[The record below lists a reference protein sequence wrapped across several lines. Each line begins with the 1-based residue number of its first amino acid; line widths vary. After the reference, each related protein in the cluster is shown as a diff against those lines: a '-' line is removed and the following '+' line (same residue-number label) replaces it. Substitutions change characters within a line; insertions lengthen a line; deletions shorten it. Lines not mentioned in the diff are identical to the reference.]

1 MKSLQKTFR
10 FGGVGLLTLA
20 LLACGGGG
28 GDSAS
33 TSSSSSSSATSF
45 SSASSAASSQASSTS
60 SSSDASSSLA
70 SSSAASSTSS
80 TSSSAASVNGLRIS
94 EVGANPNASD
104 SAWFEIYNA
113 STAAIDLSVYAVKT
127 GLNGSASSLTT
138 FDLPSYILPA
148 GGYAVVAG
156 QTASWV
162 NGLGKV
168 YIGASSNLPYWG
180 SSGSIELVK
189 NNVTV
194 DFVRFGTSSNAPT
207 TSSAW
212 SGSNA
217 SSLPFTYGVSLV
229 RYGSAVSDT
238 DTAADW
244 IAVDFATPGGLN
256 DVPAGAADADGDGI
270 PDSAEVAGG
279 TFAGMNLYA
288 MGVRTGIKDILVEID
303 WMNTTDLGVIPQ
315 KAALDKVVA
324 AFSASGKYAIHF
336 DVGDLFGDA
345 ANSGYNWGGGNA
357 LSYYKRIWLNPVI
370 GSSSCDSA
378 GAYLSTYKAGNMA
391 VARRSVF
398 HYMVFAN
405 SQNAD
410 GSDGSSGV
418 AELYGNDVII
428 SLGGWGATKSA
439 VTVNHDNGTKRTYTS
454 AQMTNLLNNWQA
466 ATVMHEI
473 GHNFGLGHGGGED
486 VNYKPNYFSIMNYLY
501 QLHGLVP
508 DPTQQVV
515 MQSYYFENKVL
526 GWDKLWYCDLA
537 YGPCVNDFL
546 FIYSVGSS
554 SALNE
559 SSLNE
564 AALIG
569 RGAAVGVYAD
579 WNINSVSDSASYG
592 RDINRGYG
600 QYDGDGSISMLTDY
614 DDWSNIVLPFASYYS
629 GQNGVSLLKTT
640 ISHKKRIAPMNNDV
654 QEIAREYNHRRH

>member
-1 MKSLQKTFR
+1 
-10 FGGVGLLTLA
+10 
-20 LLACGGGG
+20 
-28 GDSAS
+28 
-33 TSSSSSSSATSF
+33 
-45 SSASSAASSQASSTS
+45 
-60 SSSDASSSLA
+60 
-70 SSSAASSTSS
+70 
-80 TSSSAASVNGLRIS
+80 
-94 EVGANPNASD
+94 VGANPNASD

-138 FDLPSYILPA
+138 FTLPSYTLPA

-180 SSGSIELVK
+180 GSGSIDLIK
-189 NNVTV
+189 NGATV
-194 DFVRFGTSSNAPT
+194 DFVRFGSSSNAPT

-217 SSLPFTYGVSLV
+217 SSLPLTYGVSLV

-244 IAVDFATPGGLN
+244 TAVDFATPGGLN
-256 DVPAGAADADGDGI
+256 DVPAGAVDADGDGI
-270 PDSAEVAGG
+270 PDSAEVSGG
-279 TFAGMNLYA
+279 SFAGLNLYA
-288 MGVRTGIKDILVEID
+288 MGARTGIKDIFVEID

-324 AFSASGKYAIHF
+324 AFAASGKYAIHF
-336 DVGDLFGDA
+336 DVGSLFGDA
-345 ANSGYNWGGGNA
+345 ANSGYNWGGGNQLNFSA
-357 LSYYKRIWLNPVI
+357 CLWLNPVI
-370 GSSSCDSA
+370 TPSWSGTCYA
-378 GAYLSTYKAGNMA
+378 TGPYLSTHKADNME
-391 VARRSVF
+391 VRRRSIF
-398 HYMVFAN
+398 HYMVFAY

-418 AELYGNDVII
+418 AEINGNDVII

-508 DPTQQVV
+508 DPTQQVA

-526 GWDKLWYCDLA
+526 GWDKLWYCDLT
-537 YGPCVNDFL
+537 YGPCANDFL
-546 FIYSVGSS
+546 INYSVGSS

-569 RGAAVGVYAD
+569 RGAAVGVYAG

-654 QEIAREYNHRRH
+654 QEVAREYNHRRH